1 MIYPCDIYGNPEQF
15 TFLQKLSRKI
25 IEQEDK
31 LLNGCI
37 RVYIIERPSGLPL
50 CSSSRKIKGL
60 MFSKPVHDKISARR
74 FLGYW
79 TLPSSWLTSTRRT
92 CLFPA
97 ASTSRYS
104 GWRSPLARTRAN
116 TRAASYQHYGWCLL
130 QSQRPPRRPVRFYP
144 IDCIWVPFSLKEN
157 VARGL
162 LQQ

>member
-1 MIYPCDIYGNPEQF
+1 M
-15 TFLQKLSRKI
+15 
-25 IEQEDK
+25 
-31 LLNGCI
+31 NGWI
-37 RVYIIERPSGLPL
+37 RVHITERPIGLPL
-50 CSSSRKIKGL
+50 CSLSRKIKGL
-60 MFSKPVHDKISARR
+60 MLASRSMTRSLLRR

-116 TRAASYQHYGWCLL
+116 TRAASHQHYGWCSL
-130 QSQRPPRRPVRFYP
+130 QSQRPPPHPTHLYP